1 MKTKLI
7 EFSVAVC
14 GRTGAGTVQGCLL
27 TLRTLKIIAAWQWKL
42 RLLADFTEYSEQPN
56 CVHYKEISVHY
67 WRKKNCILHYF
78 VRRGVGHLC
87 LIIKWTDQQMDLKR
101 RPSFYTKMQSLFH
114 AFGSKDAKSLYNCL
128 NSFFRNPQSKTLSLN
143 NSTSI
148 SLMFGSW
155 RFLCW

>member
-1 MKTKLI
+1 MFVWNRTTYSKSLRPDSESYDYWQILPSTPNNPIVYTIRKFPCTI
-7 EFSVAVC
+7 E
-14 GRTGAGTVQGCLL
+14 
-27 TLRTLKIIAAWQWKL
+27 
-42 RLLADFTEYSEQPN
+42 E
-56 CVHYKEISVHY
+56 
-67 WRKKNCILHYF
+67 KNCILHYF